1 MRTGSITLCL
11 CLAAVFA
18 TAAEESKV
26 AALTAAD
33 DARVAAMLKP
43 SKAALD
49 NVLSDDLRYAHSN
62 GKVDTKASLT
72 GSLLSGEAKYLS
84 YKYSERTFKF
94 PAPDVALM
102 DGRLEVQAVMDGVSM
117 TTGISYLA
125 VWRLE
130 QGHWKFL
137 AWQSCK
143 ISLTTSPRPASPPP
157 APRFPLTA
165 SDRSESRANPVS
177 ELSSFAP
184 VPHFPVAGKHKA
196 LSYVHAEANDIS

>member
-1 MRTGSITLCL
+1 MKTLLTLLLACL
-11 CLAAVFA
+11 LPFAAS
-18 TAAEESKV
+18 AADDPKV
-26 AALTAAD
+26 TALTAVD

-49 NVLSDDLRYAHSN
+49 TVLSNDLRYAHSN

-72 GSLLSGEAKYLS
+72 GSLLGGEAKYVS
-84 YKYSERTFKF
+84 YKYSERSFKF

-102 DGRLEVQAVMDGVSM
+102 AGRLEVQAVVDGVSM

-130 QGHWKFL
+130 QGQWKFL

-143 ISLTTSPRPASPPP
+143 IPP
-157 APRFPLTA
+157 ATPA
-165 SDRSESRANPVS
+165 
-177 ELSSFAP
+177 
-184 VPHFPVAGKHKA
+184 K
-196 LSYVHAEANDIS
+196 